1 MKPFTCTATFASTIE
16 ELAEFIAHLDS
27 DDQARLIS
35 HIASISK
42 TWVNSRCSS
51 RAQQLAFIRDSPCLS
66 DEGKALMNLIGDYAH
81 PEN

>member
-1 MKPFTCTATFASTIE
+1 MKPFTFTCTATFTPTIE
-16 ELAEFIAHLDS
+16 ELAEYIADLDA

-42 TWVNSRCSS
+42 TWKNS
-51 RAQQLAFIRDSPCLS
+51 RAQQLASICDSPCLS

>member
-1 MKPFTCTATFASTIE
+1 MKPFNCTATFYPTIE
-16 ELAEFIAHLDS
+16 ELAEYIAYLAP

-42 TWVNSRCSS
+42 AWKNPRCSGQ
-51 RAQQLAFIRDSPCLS
+51 AQQLAFIRDSLWLS
-66 DEGKALMNLIGDYAH
+66 DEGRALMNLIGDYAH